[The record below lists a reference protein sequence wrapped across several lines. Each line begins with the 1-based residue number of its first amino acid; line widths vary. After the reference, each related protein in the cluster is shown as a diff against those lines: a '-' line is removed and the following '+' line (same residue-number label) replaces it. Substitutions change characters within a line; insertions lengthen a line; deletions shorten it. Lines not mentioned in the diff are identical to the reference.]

1 MAVTFESSATIRCD
15 KCGEEYGQDFYDGEI
30 ESTWDC
36 DCSSEVDSL
45 IDSAEG
51 YGWSVNLKEGKCLC
65 PDCKEGVLTARERQ
79 EQIDNALIDL
89 DALTSILGVTK
100 HKVEGLILS
109 GEIRI
114 KEQQLFG
121 PVFRNKDAQDL
132 ADKIKLYQVIS
143 VVK

>member
-1 MAVTFESSATIRCD
+1 MAVTFESLATIRCD
-15 KCGEEYGQDFYDGEI
+15 KCGEEYGQEICDGEI
-30 ESTWDC
+30 ESICDC

-65 PDCKEGVLTARERQ
+65 PECKIMAGVLTERERQ
-79 EQIDNALIDL
+79 EQVDNALIDL

-100 HKVEGLILS
+100 HQVEGLILS
-109 GEIRI
+109 RKIKI

-121 PVFRNKDAQDL
+121 PVFRNKDAQEL
-132 ADKIKLYQVIS
+132 AAKLNRE
-143 VVK
+143 K